1 LITFDANRLMFRE
14 VKAYLDSRKLRVGGW
29 NPSSTKEVS
38 L

>member
-1 LITFDANRLMFRE
+1 MFGE

-29 NPSSTKEVS
+29 NPSYTKEVF